1 MNWNAKVHKRRFM
14 GTLSWVH
21 FPPPL
26 GVLIRFVRRLRRR
39 AGRSSWRGH
48 SGAGRGTWGHG
59 NEKAR
64 TDGRT
69 KRVCRTRVASSC
81 ISANQQPMACK
92 ISNFDHLAKNQLLQ
106 QHIHRPNEDMLSKNK
121 FFSDALYQSFF
132 DFHRH
137 PSLTWLTKKQV
148 TTNSGVWCRLH
159 TEKNVLRNRRK
170 NACVKKRPAQLY
182 QKRQQKFTRIP
193 VNCCCNNST
202 RLNSFEFVAE
212 TRIYST
218 SKTNSKKQE

>member
-1 MNWNAKVHKRRFM
+1 M

-26 GVLIRFVRRLRRR
+26 GVLIRLVRRLRRR
-39 AGRSSWRGH
+39 AGRSGWRGH

-137 PSLTWLTKKQV
+137 PSLTWLRKKQV

-159 TEKNVLRNRRK
+159 TEKTFCAIDVKMHVSKNVLHS
-170 NACVKKRPAQLY
+170 
-182 QKRQQKFTRIP
+182 FTENDSKSSQEFLCTVAVIIP
-193 VNCCCNNST
+193 LV
-202 RLNSFEFVAE
+202 
-212 TRIYST
+212 
-218 SKTNSKKQE
+218 